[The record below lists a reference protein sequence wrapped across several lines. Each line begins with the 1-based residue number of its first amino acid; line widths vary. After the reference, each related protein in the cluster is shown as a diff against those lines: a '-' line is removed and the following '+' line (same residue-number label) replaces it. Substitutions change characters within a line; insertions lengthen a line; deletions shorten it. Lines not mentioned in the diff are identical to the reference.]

1 MTNHDNERL
10 DEQQRMAIKLNH
22 LLPLAM
28 LKQDKDMLDTALA
41 MAGEHFTMEQF
52 VLILIEGLQVANLKV
67 HDFDVQATINELQDI
82 VYDISE

>member
-1 MTNHDNERL
+1 MTNNNEHL

-28 LKQDKDMLDTALA
+28 LKQDKDMLDTALE

-52 VLILIEGLQVANLKV
+52 VLILIEGLQVANLRV
-67 HDFDVQATINELQDI
+67 HDFDVEATIKDLQEV
-82 VYDISE
+82 VYDITE

>member
-28 LKQDKDMLDTALA
+28 LKQDKDMLDAALA
-41 MAGEHFTMEQF
+41 MASEHFTMEQF